1 MATSLNFCVTS
12 QDGATWGAGRCA
24 NNGTMLSPNR
34 LSPFRFSLLLLLFL
48 APLMGWAQ
56 NRAEALLQFEGVQA
70 RYQASYAPGAVARG
84 AKELLDPDDQAIADK
99 ALKALDTAATR
110 AFNTAASVSAIQQE
124 VASAGNG
131 GAALSPQVQAAV
143 ARFVK
148 LRTDYTAMS
157 EASRAEF
164 FNRERAKPADPART
178 ELLERMAV
186 ADVREIDF
194 SSQLLMSAVVKQL
207 ARGNGGQLSS
217 LPDRTLDMAL
227 DTLWSRGVTS
237 TRPRNLM
244 LVAREFE
251 KQITQAL
258 LAALPDADVAALLA
272 WRNDPQA
279 AAEREALV
287 GTYRA
292 EVKGSGGVAL
302 RTLVRA
308 WPRS

>member
-1 MATSLNFCVTS
+1 MLSLN
-12 QDGATWGAGRCA
+12 
-24 NNGTMLSPNR
+24 R
-34 LSPFRFSLLLLLFL
+34 LFLFRFSLLLLLL
-48 APLMGWAQ
+48 PTPLMGWAQ
-56 NRAEALLQFEGVQA
+56 SRAEALLQFEGVQQ
-70 RYQASYAPGAVARG
+70 RYQASYGPGAVSRG
-84 AKELLDPDDQAIADK
+84 ARELLDPDDQAIADK

-110 AFNTAASVSAIQQE
+110 AFDTKASVSAIQQE

-131 GAALSPQVQAAV
+131 GAAPNPQLLAAV
-143 ARFVK
+143 SRFVK
-148 LRTDYTAMS
+148 LRTDYAAMS
-157 EASRAEF
+157 DAGKAEF
-164 FNRERAKPADPART
+164 FNRERAKPVDPARA

-186 ADVREIDF
+186 AEVREIDF

-207 ARGNGGQLSS
+207 ARGNGGQFSS

-251 KQITQAL
+251 RQVTQAL
-258 LAALPDADVAALLA
+258 LAALPDTDVAALLA
-272 WRNDPQA
+272 WRNGPQA

-302 RTLVRA
+302 RTLIRA

>member
-1 MATSLNFCVTS
+1 
-12 QDGATWGAGRCA
+12 
-24 NNGTMLSPNR
+24 
-34 LSPFRFSLLLLLFL
+34 
-48 APLMGWAQ
+48 MGWAQ
-56 NRAEALLQFEGVQA
+56 SRAEALLQFEGVQA

-84 AKELLDPDDQAIADK
+84 ARELLDPDDQAIADK
-99 ALKALDTAATR
+99 ALKALDAASSR
-110 AFNTAASVSAIQQE
+110 AFSAKASLAVIQQE

-131 GAALSPQVQAAV
+131 GAAPSPQVLAAV
-143 ARFVK
+143 ARFAK
-148 LRTDYTAMS
+148 LRADYAAMS
-157 EASRAEF
+157 EAGKAEF
-164 FNRERAKPADPART
+164 FSRERAKPADPVRT

-186 ADVREIDF
+186 GDVREIDF

-207 ARGNGGQLSS
+207 ARGNGGQLSA
-217 LPDRTLDMAL
+217 LPDSTLDMAL

-244 LVAREFE
+244 IVAREFE

-258 LAALPDADVAALLA
+258 LAASPGEDVAALLA
-272 WRNDPQA
+272 WRNEPQA

-302 RTLVRA
+302 RTLIRG

>member
-1 MATSLNFCVTS
+1 MHVL
-12 QDGATWGAGRCA
+12 
-24 NNGTMLSPNR
+24 NR
-34 LSPFRFSLLLLLFL
+34 LSSSPVSRCALFSLVFLLLL
-48 APLMGWAQ
+48 APLTGWAQ
-56 NRAEALLQFEGVQA
+56 NRAEALLQFEGVPA

-84 AKELLDPDDQAIADK
+84 AKELLDPDDAAIADK
-99 ALKALDTAATR
+99 ALNALDKAAGR
-110 AFNTAASVSAIQQE
+110 AFNAKASVAAIQQE
-124 VASAGNG
+124 VASAGH
-131 GAALSPQVQAAV
+131 GAAAPSPEVLAAV

-148 LRTDYTAMS
+148 LRTDYAAMS
-157 EASRAEF
+157 EAARAEF
-164 FNRERAKPADPART
+164 FNRERARPADPART

-186 ADVREIDF
+186 GDVREIDF

-207 ARGNGGQLSS
+207 ARGNGGQLSG
-217 LPDRTLDMAL
+217 LPDSTLDMAL

-244 LVAREFE
+244 IVAREFE

-258 LAALPDADVAALLA
+258 IAALPDADVAVLLA
-272 WRNDPQA
+272 WRNEPQA

-308 WPRS
+308 WPRQ

>member
-1 MATSLNFCVTS
+1 MLSLN
-12 QDGATWGAGRCA
+12 
-24 NNGTMLSPNR
+24 R
-34 LSPFRFSLLLLLFL
+34 LFLFRFSLLLLLL
-48 APLMGWAQ
+48 PTPLMGWAQ
-56 NRAEALLQFEGVQA
+56 SRAEALLQFEGVQQ
-70 RYQASYAPGAVARG
+70 RYQASYGPGAVSRG
-84 AKELLDPDDQAIADK
+84 ARELLDPDDQAIADK

-110 AFNTAASVSAIQQE
+110 AFDTKASVSAIQQE

-131 GAALSPQVQAAV
+131 GAAPNPQLLAAV
-143 ARFVK
+143 SRFVK
-148 LRTDYTAMS
+148 LRTDYAAMS
-157 EASRAEF
+157 DAGKAEF
-164 FNRERAKPADPART
+164 FNRERAKPVDPARA

-186 ADVREIDF
+186 AEVREIDF

-207 ARGNGGQLSS
+207 ARSNGGQFSS

-251 KQITQAL
+251 RQVTQAL
-258 LAALPDADVAALLA
+258 LAALPDTDVAALLA

-302 RTLVRA
+302 RTLIRA

>member
-1 MATSLNFCVTS
+1 
-12 QDGATWGAGRCA
+12 
-24 NNGTMLSPNR
+24 MLSPNR
-34 LSPFRFSLLLLLFL
+34 LSPFRFLLLLSAFL
-48 APLMGWAQ
+48 APLSGWAQ
-56 NRAEALLQFEGVQA
+56 SRAEALLQFEGVQP
-70 RYQASYAPGAVARG
+70 RYQVSYGPGAVSRG
-84 AKELLDPDDQAIADK
+84 ARELLEPDDQAIADK

-110 AFNTAASVSAIQQE
+110 AFNTAASVASIQQE

-131 GAALSPQVQAAV
+131 AAAPSPQLLAAV

-148 LRTDYTAMS
+148 LRTDYGAMS
-157 EASRAEF
+157 EAGKAEF
-164 FNRERAKPADPART
+164 FNRERAKPVDPARA

-194 SSQLLMSAVVKQL
+194 SGQLLMSAVVKQL
-207 ARGNGGQLSS
+207 ARGNGGQFSS

-251 KQITQAL
+251 RQVTQAL

-302 RTLVRA
+302 RTLIRA

>member
-1 MATSLNFCVTS
+1 
-12 QDGATWGAGRCA
+12 
-24 NNGTMLSPNR
+24 MLP
-34 LSPFRFSLLLLLFL
+34 

-56 NRAEALLQFEGVQA
+56 SRAEALLQFEGVQP
-70 RYQASYAPGAVARG
+70 RYQASYGAGAVSRG
-84 AKELLDPDDQAIADK
+84 ARELLDPDDQAIADK
-99 ALKALDTAATR
+99 ALKALDTAASR
-110 AFNTAASVSAIQQE
+110 AFNTAASVAAIQQE

-131 GAALSPQVQAAV
+131 GAAPSPQLLAAV
-143 ARFVK
+143 TRFVK
-148 LRTDYTAMS
+148 LRTDYAAMS
-157 EASRAEF
+157 EGGKAEF
-164 FNRERAKPADPART
+164 FNRERAKPVDPARA

-207 ARGNGGQLSS
+207 ARGNGGQFSS

-251 KQITQAL
+251 RQVTQAL

-302 RTLVRA
+302 RTLIRG

>member
-1 MATSLNFCVTS
+1 
-12 QDGATWGAGRCA
+12 
-24 NNGTMLSPNR
+24 MLSPKR
-34 LSPFRFSLLLLLFL
+34 LLFFRFSLLLLLL
-48 APLMGWAQ
+48 PTPLMGWAQ
-56 NRAEALLQFEGVQA
+56 SRAEALLQFEGVQQ
-70 RYQASYAPGAVARG
+70 RYQASYGPGAVSRG
-84 AKELLDPDDQAIADK
+84 ARELLDPDDQAIADK
-99 ALKALDTAATR
+99 ALKALDTAAAR
-110 AFNTAASVSAIQQE
+110 AFNTNASVAAIQQE

-131 GAALSPQVQAAV
+131 GAAPGPQLLAAV
-143 ARFVK
+143 AHFVK
-148 LRTDYTAMS
+148 LRTDYAAMS
-157 EASRAEF
+157 DAGKAEF
-164 FNRERAKPADPART
+164 FNRERAKPVDPARA

-207 ARGNGGQLSS
+207 ARGNGGQFSS

-251 KQITQAL
+251 RQVTQAQ
-258 LAALPDADVAALLA
+258 LAALADADVAALLA

-302 RTLVRA
+302 RTLIRA

>member
-1 MATSLNFCVTS
+1 
-12 QDGATWGAGRCA
+12 
-24 NNGTMLSPNR
+24 MLSPKR
-34 LSPFRFSLLLLLFL
+34 LLFFRFSLLLLLL
-48 APLMGWAQ
+48 PTPLMGWAQ
-56 NRAEALLQFEGVQA
+56 SRAEALLQFEGVQQ
-70 RYQASYAPGAVARG
+70 RYQASYGPGAVSRG
-84 AKELLDPDDQAIADK
+84 ARELLDPDDQAIADK
-99 ALKALDTAATR
+99 ALKALDTAAAR
-110 AFNTAASVSAIQQE
+110 AFNTNASVAAIQQE
-124 VASAGNG
+124 VASAGTG
-131 GAALSPQVQAAV
+131 GAAPGPQLLAAV
-143 ARFVK
+143 AHFVK
-148 LRTDYTAMS
+148 LRTDYAAMS
-157 EASRAEF
+157 DAGKAEF
-164 FNRERAKPADPART
+164 FNRERAKPVDPARA

-207 ARGNGGQLSS
+207 ARGNGGQFSS

-251 KQITQAL
+251 RQVTQAQ

-302 RTLVRA
+302 RTLIRA

>member
-1 MATSLNFCVTS
+1 
-12 QDGATWGAGRCA
+12 
-24 NNGTMLSPNR
+24 MLSPKR
-34 LSPFRFSLLLLLFL
+34 LLFFRFSLLLLLL
-48 APLMGWAQ
+48 PTPLMGWAQ
-56 NRAEALLQFEGVQA
+56 SRAEALLQFEGVQQ
-70 RYQASYAPGAVARG
+70 RYQASYGPGAVSRG
-84 AKELLDPDDQAIADK
+84 ARELLDPDDQASADK
-99 ALKALDTAATR
+99 ALKALDTAAAR
-110 AFNTAASVSAIQQE
+110 AFNTNASVAAIQQE

-131 GAALSPQVQAAV
+131 GTAPGPQLLAAV
-143 ARFVK
+143 AHFVK
-148 LRTDYTAMS
+148 LRTDYAAMS
-157 EASRAEF
+157 DAGKAEF
-164 FNRERAKPADPART
+164 FNRERAKPVDPARA

-207 ARGNGGQLSS
+207 ARGNGGQFSS

-251 KQITQAL
+251 RQVTQAQ

-302 RTLVRA
+302 RTLIRA

>member
-1 MATSLNFCVTS
+1 
-12 QDGATWGAGRCA
+12 
-24 NNGTMLSPNR
+24 MLSPNR
-34 LSPFRFSLLLLLFL
+34 LLLFRFSLLLLLL
-48 APLMGWAQ
+48 PAPLMVWAQ
-56 NRAEALLQFEGVQA
+56 SRAEALLQFEGVQQ
-70 RYQASYAPGAVARG
+70 RYQASYGPGAVSRG
-84 AKELLDPDDQAIADK
+84 ARELLDPDDQAIADK
-99 ALKALDTAATR
+99 ALKALDTAAAR
-110 AFNTAASVSAIQQE
+110 AFNTNASVAAIQQE

-131 GAALSPQVQAAV
+131 GAAPGPQLLAAV
-143 ARFVK
+143 ARFAK
-148 LRTDYTAMS
+148 LRTDYAAMS
-157 EASRAEF
+157 DAGKAEF
-164 FNRERAKPADPART
+164 FNRERAKPVDPARA

-251 KQITQAL
+251 RQVTQAQ

-302 RTLVRA
+302 RTLIRA

>member
-1 MATSLNFCVTS
+1 MLSLN
-12 QDGATWGAGRCA
+12 
-24 NNGTMLSPNR
+24 R
-34 LSPFRFSLLLLLFL
+34 LFLFRFSLLLLLL
-48 APLMGWAQ
+48 PTPLMGWAQ
-56 NRAEALLQFEGVQA
+56 SRAEALLQFEGVQQ
-70 RYQASYAPGAVARG
+70 RYQASYGPGAVSRG
-84 AKELLDPDDQAIADK
+84 ARELLDPDDQAIADK

-110 AFNTAASVSAIQQE
+110 AFDTKASVSAIQQE

-131 GAALSPQVQAAV
+131 GAAPNPQLLAAV
-143 ARFVK
+143 SRFVK
-148 LRTDYTAMS
+148 LRTDYAAMS
-157 EASRAEF
+157 DAGKAEF
-164 FNRERAKPADPART
+164 FNRERAKPADPARA

-186 ADVREIDF
+186 AEVREIDF

-207 ARGNGGQLSS
+207 ARGNGGQFSS

-251 KQITQAL
+251 RQVTQAL
-258 LAALPDADVAALLA
+258 LAALPDTDVAALLA

-302 RTLVRA
+302 RTLIRA

>member
-1 MATSLNFCVTS
+1 
-12 QDGATWGAGRCA
+12 
-24 NNGTMLSPNR
+24 MLSPKR
-34 LSPFRFSLLLLLFL
+34 LLFFRFSLLLLLL
-48 APLMGWAQ
+48 PTPLMGWAQ
-56 NRAEALLQFEGVQA
+56 SRAEALLQFEGVQQ
-70 RYQASYAPGAVARG
+70 RYQASYGPGAVSRG
-84 AKELLDPDDQAIADK
+84 ARELLDPDDQAIADK
-99 ALKALDTAATR
+99 ALKALDTAAAR
-110 AFNTAASVSAIQQE
+110 AFNTNASVGAIQQE
-124 VASAGNG
+124 GGSAGNG
-131 GAALSPQVQAAV
+131 GAAPGPQLLAAV
-143 ARFVK
+143 AHFVK
-148 LRTDYTAMS
+148 LRTDYAAMS
-157 EASRAEF
+157 DAGKAEF
-164 FNRERAKPADPART
+164 FNRERAKPVDPARA

-207 ARGNGGQLSS
+207 ARGNGGQFSS

-251 KQITQAL
+251 RQVTQAQ

-302 RTLVRA
+302 RTLIRA
-308 WPRS
+308 CPRS

>member
-1 MATSLNFCVTS
+1 
-12 QDGATWGAGRCA
+12 
-24 NNGTMLSPNR
+24 MLFPKR
-34 LSPFRFSLLLLLFL
+34 LLFFRFSLLLLLL
-48 APLMGWAQ
+48 PAPLMGWAQ
-56 NRAEALLQFEGVQA
+56 SRAEALLQFEGVQQ
-70 RYQASYAPGAVARG
+70 RYQASYGPGAVSRG
-84 AKELLDPDDQAIADK
+84 ARELLDPDDQAIADK
-99 ALKALDTAATR
+99 ALKALDTAAAR
-110 AFNTAASVSAIQQE
+110 AFNTNASVAAIQQE

-131 GAALSPQVQAAV
+131 GTAPGPQLLEAV
-143 ARFVK
+143 AHFVK
-148 LRTDYTAMS
+148 LRTDYAAMS
-157 EASRAEF
+157 DAGKAEF
-164 FNRERAKPADPART
+164 FNRERAKPVDPARA

-207 ARGNGGQLSS
+207 ARGNGGQFSS

-251 KQITQAL
+251 RQVTQAQ

-302 RTLVRA
+302 RTLIRA

>member
-1 MATSLNFCVTS
+1 
-12 QDGATWGAGRCA
+12 
-24 NNGTMLSPNR
+24 MLSPKR
-34 LSPFRFSLLLLLFL
+34 LLFFRFSLLLLLL
-48 APLMGWAQ
+48 PAPLMGWAQ
-56 NRAEALLQFEGVQA
+56 SRAEALLQFEGVQQ
-70 RYQASYAPGAVARG
+70 RYQASYGPGAVSRG
-84 AKELLDPDDQAIADK
+84 ARELLDPDDQAIADK
-99 ALKALDTAATR
+99 ALKALDTAAAR
-110 AFNTAASVSAIQQE
+110 AFNTNASVAAIQQE

-131 GAALSPQVQAAV
+131 GAAPGPQLLAAV
-143 ARFVK
+143 SRFVK
-148 LRTDYTAMS
+148 LRTDYAAMS
-157 EASRAEF
+157 DAGKAEF
-164 FNRERAKPADPART
+164 FNRERAKPVDPARA

-207 ARGNGGQLSS
+207 ARGNGGQFSS

-251 KQITQAL
+251 RQVTQAQ

-302 RTLVRA
+302 RTLIRA

>member
-1 MATSLNFCVTS
+1 
-12 QDGATWGAGRCA
+12 
-24 NNGTMLSPNR
+24 MLSPKR
-34 LSPFRFSLLLLLFL
+34 LLFFRFSLLLLLL
-48 APLMGWAQ
+48 PTPLMGWAQ
-56 NRAEALLQFEGVQA
+56 SRAEALLQFEGVQQ
-70 RYQASYAPGAVARG
+70 RYQASYGPGAVSRG
-84 AKELLDPDDQAIADK
+84 ARELLDPDDQAIADK
-99 ALKALDTAATR
+99 ALKALDTAAAR
-110 AFNTAASVSAIQQE
+110 AFNTNASVAAIQQE

-131 GAALSPQVQAAV
+131 GTAPGPQLLAAV
-143 ARFVK
+143 AHFVK
-148 LRTDYTAMS
+148 LRTDYAAMS
-157 EASRAEF
+157 DAGKAEF
-164 FNRERAKPADPART
+164 FNRERAKPVDPARA

-207 ARGNGGQLSS
+207 ARGNGGQFSS

-251 KQITQAL
+251 RQVTQAQ

-302 RTLVRA
+302 RTLIRA

>member
-1 MATSLNFCVTS
+1 M
-12 QDGATWGAGRCA
+12 
-24 NNGTMLSPNR
+24 
-34 LSPFRFSLLLLLFL
+34 LLLLPT
-48 APLMGWAQ
+48 PLMGWAQ
-56 NRAEALLQFEGVQA
+56 SRAEALLQFEGVQQ
-70 RYQASYAPGAVARG
+70 RYQASYGPGAVSRG
-84 AKELLDPDDQAIADK
+84 ARELLDPDDQAIADK
-99 ALKALDTAATR
+99 ALKALDTAAAR
-110 AFNTAASVSAIQQE
+110 AFNTNASVAAIQQE

-131 GAALSPQVQAAV
+131 GTAPGPQLLAAV
-143 ARFVK
+143 AHFVK
-148 LRTDYTAMS
+148 LRTDYAAMS
-157 EASRAEF
+157 DAGKAEF
-164 FNRERAKPADPART
+164 FNRERAKPVDPARA

-207 ARGNGGQLSS
+207 ARGNGGQFSS

-251 KQITQAL
+251 RQVTQAQ

-302 RTLVRA
+302 RTLIRA

>member
-1 MATSLNFCVTS
+1 
-12 QDGATWGAGRCA
+12 
-24 NNGTMLSPNR
+24 MLSPKR
-34 LSPFRFSLLLLLFL
+34 LLFFRFSLLLLLL
-48 APLMGWAQ
+48 PTPLMGWAQ
-56 NRAEALLQFEGVQA
+56 SRAEALLQFEGVQQ
-70 RYQASYAPGAVARG
+70 RYQASYGPGAVSRG
-84 AKELLDPDDQAIADK
+84 ARELLDPDDQAIADK
-99 ALKALDTAATR
+99 ALKALDTAAAR
-110 AFNTAASVSAIQQE
+110 AFNTNASVAAIQQE

-131 GAALSPQVQAAV
+131 GAAPGPQLLAAV
-143 ARFVK
+143 AHFVK
-148 LRTDYTAMS
+148 LRTDYAAMS
-157 EASRAEF
+157 DAGKAEF
-164 FNRERAKPADPART
+164 FNRERAKPVDPARA

-207 ARGNGGQLSS
+207 ARGNGGQFSS

-251 KQITQAL
+251 RQVTQAQ

-279 AAEREALV
+279 AAEREVLV

-302 RTLVRA
+302 RTLIRA

>member
-1 MATSLNFCVTS
+1 M
-12 QDGATWGAGRCA
+12 
-24 NNGTMLSPNR
+24 
-34 LSPFRFSLLLLLFL
+34 LLLLPT
-48 APLMGWAQ
+48 PLMGWAQ
-56 NRAEALLQFEGVQA
+56 SRAEALLQFEGVQQ
-70 RYQASYAPGAVARG
+70 RYQASYGPGAVSRG
-84 AKELLDPDDQAIADK
+84 ARELLDPDDQAIADK
-99 ALKALDTAATR
+99 ALKALDTAAAR
-110 AFNTAASVSAIQQE
+110 AFNTNASVAAIQQE
-124 VASAGNG
+124 VASAGTG
-131 GAALSPQVQAAV
+131 GAAPGPQLLAAV
-143 ARFVK
+143 AHFVK
-148 LRTDYTAMS
+148 LRTDYAAMS
-157 EASRAEF
+157 DAGKAEF
-164 FNRERAKPADPART
+164 FNRERAKPVDPARA

-207 ARGNGGQLSS
+207 ARGNGGQFSS

-251 KQITQAL
+251 RQVTQAQ

-302 RTLVRA
+302 RTLIRA

>member
-1 MATSLNFCVTS
+1 MLSLNRFLV
-12 QDGATWGAGRCA
+12 
-24 NNGTMLSPNR
+24 L
-34 LSPFRFSLLLLLFL
+34 RFSLLLLLL
-48 APLMGWAQ
+48 PAPLMGWAQ
-56 NRAEALLQFEGVQA
+56 SRAEALLQFEGVQQ
-70 RYQASYAPGAVARG
+70 RYQASYGPGAVSRG
-84 AKELLDPDDQAIADK
+84 ARELLDPDDQAIADK
-99 ALKALDTAATR
+99 ALKALDTAAAR
-110 AFNTAASVSAIQQE
+110 AFNTNASVAAIQQE

-131 GAALSPQVQAAV
+131 GTAPGPQLLAAV
-143 ARFVK
+143 ARFAK
-148 LRTDYTAMS
+148 LRTDYAAMS
-157 EASRAEF
+157 DAGKAEF
-164 FNRERAKPADPART
+164 FNRERAKPVDPARA

-207 ARGNGGQLSS
+207 ARGNGGQFSS

-251 KQITQAL
+251 RQVTQAQ

-302 RTLVRA
+302 RTLIRA

>member
-1 MATSLNFCVTS
+1 M
-12 QDGATWGAGRCA
+12 RA
-24 NNGTMLSPNR
+24 NNGAMLALNR
-34 LSPFRFSLLLLLFL
+34 LSSLFAPRCSLFVLLFL
-48 APLMGWAQ
+48 APLVGWAQ
-56 NRAEALLQFEGVQA
+56 GRAEALLQFEGVSA

-84 AKELLDPDDQAIADK
+84 AKELLDPDDAAIAGK
-99 ALKALDTAATR
+99 ALKALDAAASR
-110 AFNTAASVSAIQQE
+110 AFNAKASVAAIRQE
-124 VASAGNG
+124 VDAAGKG
-131 GAALSPQVQAAV
+131 GAAPSPEVRAAV
-143 ARFVK
+143 ARLAK
-148 LRTDYTAMS
+148 LRTDYAAMS
-157 EASRAEF
+157 EAGKAEF
-164 FNRERAKPADPART
+164 FNRERARPADPART

-186 ADVREIDF
+186 GEVREIDF

-207 ARGNGGQLSS
+207 ARGNGGQLSG
-217 LPDRTLDMAL
+217 LPDSTLDMAL

-244 LVAREFE
+244 TVAREFE

>member
-1 MATSLNFCVTS
+1 
-12 QDGATWGAGRCA
+12 
-24 NNGTMLSPNR
+24 MLVLNR
-34 LSPFRFSLLLLLFL
+34 LSPSAASRCSLLLLLPALLL
-48 APLMGWAQ
+48 APVVGWAQ
-56 NRAEALLQFEGVQA
+56 GRAEALLQFEGVQP

-84 AKELLDPDDQAIADK
+84 AKELLDPDDAAIADK
-99 ALKALDTAATR
+99 ALKALDTAAGR
-110 AFNTAASVSAIQQE
+110 AFNTKASVAAIQQE
-124 VASAGNG
+124 VASAGTG
-131 GAALSPQVQAAV
+131 GAAPSPEVLAAV

-148 LRTDYTAMS
+148 LRTDYAAMN
-157 EASRAEF
+157 EAGKAEF
-164 FNRERAKPADPART
+164 FNRERARPADPART

-186 ADVREIDF
+186 GDVRDIDF

-207 ARGNGGQLSS
+207 ARGNGGQLSG
-217 LPDRTLDMAL
+217 LPDSTLGMAL

-251 KQITQAL
+251 RQVTQAL

-302 RTLVRA
+302 RTLIRA

>member
-1 MATSLNFCVTS
+1 
-12 QDGATWGAGRCA
+12 
-24 NNGTMLSPNR
+24 MLSSNR
-34 LSPFRFSLLLLLFL
+34 LAPTRFLLLLPLLL

-56 NRAEALLQFEGVQA
+56 SRAEALLQFEGVQA

-84 AKELLDPDDQAIADK
+84 ARELLDPDDQAIADK
-99 ALKALDTAATR
+99 ALKALDAASR
-110 AFNTAASVSAIQQE
+110 AFSAKASVAAIQQE
-124 VASAGNG
+124 VASAGTG
-131 GAALSPQVQAAV
+131 GAAPSPLVLAAV
-143 ARFVK
+143 ARFAK
-148 LRTDYTAMS
+148 LRADYAAMS
-157 EASRAEF
+157 EAGKAEF
-164 FNRERAKPADPART
+164 FSRERARPADPVRT

-186 ADVREIDF
+186 GDVREIDF

-207 ARGNGGQLSS
+207 ARGNGGQLSA
-217 LPDRTLDMAL
+217 LPDSTLDMAL

-244 LVAREFE
+244 IVAREFE

-258 LAALPDADVAALLA
+258 LAASPDEDVAALLA
-272 WRNDPQA
+272 WRNEPQA

-302 RTLVRA
+302 RTLIRG

>member
-1 MATSLNFCVTS
+1 
-12 QDGATWGAGRCA
+12 
-24 NNGTMLSPNR
+24 MLSPNR
-34 LSPFRFSLLLLLFL
+34 LFLFRFSLLLLLL
-48 APLMGWAQ
+48 PTPLMGWAQ
-56 NRAEALLQFEGVQA
+56 SRAEALLQFEGVQQ
-70 RYQASYAPGAVARG
+70 RYQASYGPGAVSRG
-84 AKELLDPDDQAIADK
+84 ARELLDPDDQAIADK

-110 AFNTAASVSAIQQE
+110 AFDTKASVSAIQQE

-131 GAALSPQVQAAV
+131 GAAPNPQLLAAV
-143 ARFVK
+143 SRFVK
-148 LRTDYTAMS
+148 LRTDYAAMS
-157 EASRAEF
+157 DAGKAEF
-164 FNRERAKPADPART
+164 FNRERAKPVDPARA

-186 ADVREIDF
+186 AEVREIDF

-207 ARGNGGQLSS
+207 ARGNGGQFSS

-251 KQITQAL
+251 RQVTQAL
-258 LAALPDADVAALLA
+258 LAALPDTDVAALLA
-272 WRNDPQA
+272 WRNGPQA

-302 RTLVRA
+302 RTLIRA

>member
-1 MATSLNFCVTS
+1 
-12 QDGATWGAGRCA
+12 
-24 NNGTMLSPNR
+24 
-34 LSPFRFSLLLLLFL
+34 
-48 APLMGWAQ
+48 MGWAQ
-56 NRAEALLQFEGVQA
+56 SRAEALLQFEGVQT
-70 RYQASYAPGAVARG
+70 RYQASYGPGAVSRG
-84 AKELLDPDDQAIADK
+84 ARELLDPDDQAIADK

-110 AFNTAASVSAIQQE
+110 AFNTNASVAAMQQE

-131 GAALSPQVQAAV
+131 GAAPGPQLIAAV

-148 LRTDYTAMS
+148 LRTDYAALS
-157 EASRAEF
+157 EAGKAEF
-164 FNRERAKPADPART
+164 FSRERAKPVDPARA

-251 KQITQAL
+251 RQVTQAL

-302 RTLVRA
+302 RTLIRT